1 MIQKIIRLSDFPLL
15 NKLLTKGKTVL
26 AHNKKNYYIELDQIK
41 GDQIIHSEEI
51 EADRNSNNRKNVI
64 KLDFDTNKSKYF
76 TVYNGEDGDKGNKGE
91 IGEKGYKGNS
101 FDKRTML
108 NRAEDA
114 LTIVN
119 DDETNDSTA
128 VWSAYRGKLMEDFL
142 RSIAEKIITDE
153 EYQLM
158 FNEEFDEDGRPN
170 DIHQVFIDLEF
181 VTQNNNQS
189 TALVHH
195 DTKSYK
201 TYVKY
206 WTYEDEGEETYYIQ
220 LSNGTYQEVLN
231 FNIWDDLYLNP
242 DNDETYYTRK
252 LVITETDPITGEVVS
267 SEYQYT
273 PIIKP
278 IWIDLEFT
286 STKEDQQSI
295 IVSNLEGDDDPSD
308 ISKETKEEEII
319 ILHRPITSISIDG
332 NDHITIPINSIFT
345 KAINIQPIDY
355 LNSPICIEY
364 DETKIEVFEDGRI
377 MALENNCDTIIKIY
391 SQENPE
397 IYANIYVNVITYVDS
412 IQFNTPSIKAF
423 AGYTTTID
431 YTVLPET
438 ASNKKI
444 KWSSN
449 NKDVAIVDKT
459 GKITLKNAGTTT
471 IYAKAMDGSGKVSR
485 IDIIVDTAISDIIF
499 DGINSNITYTK
510 EEVIA
515 FNNNLPGALHYG
527 DIKPAVEAVEGQDEV
542 LYTSE
547 EIKTHNAELDIWEEG
562 KIKIEAT
569 TGQDEVLYT
578 SEEIEDHN
586 YELDIWEEG
595 KIKIH
600 GVNPVEAEDEREY
613 TDEEVDAYNETLY
626 GSIHVGE
633 TKYIKDI
640 LVGIPT
646 QIPVTVLP
654 ENASNKH
661 LVWESDNN
669 NINAGASE
677 DGINGRIYITNKDNA
692 TIRIYP
698 EDGSDVVK
706 YLNIIGKMP
715 VRNITLDKVNAT
727 IDLGDT
733 LQLNATITENA
744 DNRDIIWT
752 SSNTDLAT
760 VTDSGLVRSIA
771 GGDVIITAT
780 AADGSG
786 VKASCDITCV
796 VLITDITFNEKTIEL
811 HVGSTY
817 AFRRGDISEG
827 GNYQIAPTTANVT
840 QLNWYTSDNEIASI
854 NNNGEITAHKEGKIK
869 VYAAATDNSGVI
881 ASADVIVTV
890 PSSQLL
896 LSDYNLTLNVDQSY
910 TLIATVTPDNTSLQ
924 NVEFT
929 SSDPD
934 IVTID
939 ANGNITAIR
948 RGETSIFVRTL
959 DTNISDKCDIT
970 VL

>member
-15 NKLLTKGKTVL
+15 NNLLTKGKTIL
-26 AHNKKNYYIELDQIK
+26 AHNKNNYYIELDQIK
-41 GDQIIHSEEI
+41 GEQIIHSEEI
-51 EADRNSNNRKNVI
+51 EANRDGGDRKNVI

-91 IGEKGYKGNS
+91 QGEKGYKGNS

-108 NRAEDA
+108 NRADDA

-119 DDETNDSTA
+119 DDETNDATA

-142 RSIAEKIITDE
+142 RSIAERIVTDE
-153 EYQLM
+153 EYQLL
-158 FNEEFDEDGRPN
+158 FNEEFDEDGRAN
-170 DIHQVFIDLEF
+170 DIHQVFIDMEF
-181 VTQNNNQS
+181 VTKNDNQAI
-189 TALVHH
+189 ALVHK

-206 WTYEDEGEETYYIQ
+206 WTYEDDGGESYYIK
-220 LSNGTYQEVLN
+220 LDNDTYQEVLN
-231 FNIWDDLYLNP
+231 FDLWNDLFLNP
-242 DNDETYYTRK
+242 DNEETYYTRK
-252 LVITETDPITGEVVS
+252 LVITGTDPITGEVIS

-286 STKEDQQSI
+286 STQEDQTSI
-295 IVSNLEGDDDPSD
+295 LLSNMEGDDDPAD
-308 ISKETKEEEII
+308 ISKDQKEEEII

-345 KAINIQPIDY
+345 KGINIQPTNY

-377 MALENNCDTIIKIY
+377 MALENNCETTIKIY

-423 AGYTTTID
+423 KDYTTTIE

-438 ASNKKI
+438 ASNKNI
-444 KWSSN
+444 RWSSDKPEIADVDQTGTIRL
-449 NKDVAIVDKT
+449 KDI
-459 GKITLKNAGTTT
+459 GTAT
-471 IYAKAMDGSGKVSR
+471 IYAEAMDGSGKVSR
-485 IDIIVDTAISDIIF
+485 IDVTVDTAVSDI
-499 DGINSNITYTK
+499 
-510 EEVIA
+510 V
-515 FNNNLPGALHYG
+515 FNAIVP
-527 DIKPAVEAVEGQDEV
+527 
-542 LYTSE
+542 
-547 EIKTHNAELDIWEEG
+547 
-562 KIKIEAT
+562 
-569 TGQDEVLYT
+569 
-578 SEEIEDHN
+578 EIE
-586 YELDIWEEG
+586 EETG
-595 KIKIH
+595 NKIY
-600 GVNPVEAEDEREY
+600 NM
-613 TDEEVDAYNETLY
+613 EV
-626 GSIHVGE
+626 
-633 TKYIKDI
+633 

-661 LVWESDNN
+661 LVWESDNE
-669 NINAGASE
+669 NINAGADE
-677 DGINGRIYITNKDNA
+677 DGINGRIYITNKDNT

-698 EDGSDVVK
+698 EDGSDVIK

-715 VRNITLDKVNAT
+715 VRNITLDKTNIT
-727 IDLGDT
+727 LDLGDT
-733 LQLNATITENA
+733 IQLNAEVTENA
-744 DNRDIIWT
+744 DNRDIIWE
-752 SSNTDLAT
+752 SSNTNIAT
-760 VTDSGLVRSIA
+760 VSNTGLVRSIA
-771 GGDVIITAT
+771 GGNVTIIAK

-786 VKASCDITCV
+786 VQASCDVVSV

-817 AFRRGDISEG
+817 AFRKGNVDEG

-840 QLNWYTSDNEIASI
+840 QLNWYTSNDEIASI

-924 NVEFT
+924 NVEFI

-934 IVTID
+934 IATID
-939 ANGNITAIR
+939 SNGNITAIST
-948 RGETSIFVRTL
+948 GETSIFVRTL

>member
-286 STKEDQQSI
+286 STQEDQQSI

-412 IQFNTPSIKAF
+412 IRFNTTSIKAF
-423 AGYTTTID
+423 KDYTTTID

-438 ASNKKI
+438 ASNKTI
-444 KWSSN
+444 HWSS
-449 NKDVAIVDKT
+449 DDESVAEVDQSGT
-459 GKITLKNAGTTT
+459 ITLKDVGTTT
-471 IYAKAMDGSGKVSR
+471 IYAEATDGSGKVSR
-485 IDIIVDTAISDIIF
+485 IDVIVDTAISDIVFNMIE
-499 DGINSNITYTK
+499 GEINPET
-510 EEVIA
+510 
-515 FNNNLPGALHYG
+515 
-527 DIKPAVEAVEGQDEV
+527 
-542 LYTSE
+542 
-547 EIKTHNAELDIWEEG
+547 
-562 KIKIEAT
+562 
-569 TGQDEVLYT
+569 
-578 SEEIEDHN
+578 
-586 YELDIWEEG
+586 
-595 KIKIH
+595 
-600 GVNPVEAEDEREY
+600 
-613 TDEEVDAYNETLY
+613 NETIY
-626 GSIHVGE
+626 TTDV
-633 TKYIKDI
+633 

-646 QIPVTVLP
+646 QIPVTILP
-654 ENASNKH
+654 ENASNKL
-661 LVWESDNN
+661 LVWESDNDDITVGVAEN
-669 NINAGASE
+669 
-677 DGINGRIYITNKDNA
+677 GINGQIYMTNKTNGVI
-692 TIRIYP
+692 TIYP
-698 EDGSDVVK
+698 ADGSNVIK
-706 YLNIIGKMP
+706 HLNIIGKMP
-715 VRNITLDKVNAT
+715 VRRITLDKVNAT

-817 AFRRGDISEG
+817 AFRRGDINEG

-910 TLIATVTPDNTSLQ
+910 TLIATVIPDNTSLQ

-929 SSDPD
+929 SSDSD
-934 IVTID
+934 IVTVD

>member
-15 NKLLTKGKTVL
+15 NKLLTKGKTIL
-26 AHNKKNYYIELDQIK
+26 AHNKKNYYIELDQVK

-51 EADRNSNNRKNVI
+51 SANPEDGERKNVI
-64 KLDFDTNKSKYF
+64 KLDFDTNKTEYF
-76 TVYNGEDGDKGNKGE
+76 TVYNGEDGDKGNKGPV
-91 IGEKGYKGNS
+91 GEKGYKGNS
-101 FDKRTML
+101 FDKQTML
-108 NRAEDA
+108 NRADDA
-114 LTIVN
+114 LVIAN
-119 DDETNDSTA
+119 DDETNDATV
-128 VWSAYRGKLMEDFL
+128 VWSAYRGKIMEEFL

-170 DIHQVFIDLEF
+170 DIHQVFIDMEF
-181 VTQNNNQS
+181 VTKNNNKV
-189 TALVHH
+189 TALVHS

-206 WTYEDEGEETYYIQ
+206 WTYEDDGAQSYYIKTDD
-220 LSNGTYQEVLN
+220 GTYQEVLN
-231 FNIWDDLYLNP
+231 FDLWDDLFLNP
-242 DNDETYYTRK
+242 DNNETYYTRQ

-286 STKEDQQSI
+286 TTREDQT
-295 IVSNLEGDDDPSD
+295 SNLLANVDGDDDPAD
-308 ISKETKEEEII
+308 ISKEEKEEEII

-345 KAINIQPIDY
+345 KGINIQPTNY

-377 MALENNCDTIIKIY
+377 MALENNCETIIKIY
-391 SQENPE
+391 SEENPE

-412 IQFNTPSIKAF
+412 IRFNTSSIRAF
-423 AGYTTTID
+423 KNYETTID

-438 ASNKKI
+438 ATDKSI
-444 KWSSN
+444 TWTSSN
-449 NKDVAIVDKT
+449 EEIASVDEN
-459 GKITLKNAGTTT
+459 GKITLNSEGNVT
-471 IYAKAMDGSGKVSR
+471 IYAAANDGSGVISR
-485 IDIIVDTAISDIIF
+485 IDVTVDTAVSDIIF
-499 DGINSNITYTK
+499 NNIEPDIDVETG
-510 EEVIA
+510 EE
-515 FNNNLPGALHYG
+515 
-527 DIKPAVEAVEGQDEV
+527 
-542 LYTSE
+542 S
-547 EIKTHNAELDIWEEG
+547 
-562 KIKIEAT
+562 
-569 TGQDEVLYT
+569 
-578 SEEIEDHN
+578 
-586 YELDIWEEG
+586 
-595 KIKIH
+595 
-600 GVNPVEAEDEREY
+600 
-613 TDEEVDAYNETLY
+613 YNME
-626 GSIHVGE
+626 
-633 TKYIKDI
+633 I

-646 QIPVTVLP
+646 VVPVTVLP
-654 ENASNKH
+654 ETASNKQ

-669 NINAGASE
+669 NINAGAAENGS
-677 DGINGRIYITNKDNA
+677 DGRIYITNKDNT

-698 EDGSDVVK
+698 EDGSDVIK

-715 VRNITLDKVNAT
+715 VRNLTLNMLNAT

-733 LQLNATITENA
+733 LQLEYTITENA
-744 DNRDIIWT
+744 DNKDIIWT
-752 SSNTDLAT
+752 SSNTNIAT
-760 VTDSGLVRSIA
+760 VSNTGLIRSIA
-771 GGDVIITAT
+771 GGNATITAT

-817 AFRRGDISEG
+817 AFRKGDITEG

-840 QLNWYTSDNEIASI
+840 QLNWYTSNDEIASI

-910 TLIATVTPDNTSLQ
+910 TLIATVTPDNTSIQ

-929 SSDPD
+929 SLDPD
-934 IVTID
+934 IATVD
-939 ANGNITAIR
+939 SNGNITTISS
-948 RGETSIFVRTL
+948 GETSIFVRTL

>member
-15 NKLLTKGKTVL
+15 NKLLTKGKTIL
-26 AHNKKNYYIELDQIK
+26 AHNKKNYYIELDQVK

-51 EADRNSNNRKNVI
+51 EADKDSGDRKNVI
-64 KLDFDTNKSKYF
+64 KLDFDTNKSQYF

-91 IGEKGYKGNS
+91 QGEKGYKGNS

-108 NRAEDA
+108 NRADDA

-119 DDETNDSTA
+119 DDETNDPTA
-128 VWSAYRGKLMEDFL
+128 VWSAYRGKLMEEFL

-158 FNEEFDEDGRPN
+158 FNEEFDEDGRAN
-170 DIHQVFIDLEF
+170 DIHQVFIDMEF
-181 VTQNNNQS
+181 VTKNDNQAI
-189 TALVHH
+189 ALVHK
-195 DTKSYK
+195 DNKSYK

-206 WTYEDEGEETYYIQ
+206 WTYEDDGAEIYYIQ
-220 LSNGTYQEVLN
+220 LSDGTYQEVLN
-231 FNIWDDLYLNP
+231 FDLWNDLFLNP
-242 DNDETYYTRK
+242 DNNETYYTRK
-252 LVITETDPITGEVVS
+252 LVITGTDPITGEVTS

-273 PIIKP
+273 PIVKP

-286 STKEDQQSI
+286 TTQEDQKSTLLY
-295 IVSNLEGDDDPSD
+295 NMEGDDDPAD
-308 ISKETKEEEII
+308 ISKEEKEEEIV

-345 KAINIQPIDY
+345 KGINIQPTNY

-377 MALENNCDTIIKIY
+377 MALENNCETTIKIY

-412 IQFNTPSIKAF
+412 IQFNTTSIKAF
-423 AGYTTTID
+423 KDYTTTIE

-438 ASNKKI
+438 ASNKNI
-444 KWSSN
+444 HWSSD
-449 NKDVAIVDKT
+449 KPEIAEVDQNGT
-459 GKITLKNAGTTT
+459 ITLNEVGTAT
-471 IYAKAMDGSGKVSR
+471 IYAEALDGSGKVSR
-485 IDIIVDTAISDIIF
+485 IDVTVDTAVNDI
-499 DGINSNITYTK
+499 
-510 EEVIA
+510 V
-515 FNNNLPGALHYG
+515 FNNIIPE
-527 DIKPAVEAVEGQDEV
+527 IEEGTNNKI
-542 LYTSE
+542 Y
-547 EIKTHNAELDIWEEG
+547 NAE
-562 KIKIEAT
+562 
-569 TGQDEVLYT
+569 
-578 SEEIEDHN
+578 
-586 YELDIWEEG
+586 
-595 KIKIH
+595 
-600 GVNPVEAEDEREY
+600 
-613 TDEEVDAYNETLY
+613 
-626 GSIHVGE
+626 
-633 TKYIKDI
+633 I
-640 LVGIPT
+640 LVGVPT

-661 LVWESDNN
+661 LVWESDND
-669 NINAGASE
+669 NINAGADE

-715 VRNITLDKVNAT
+715 VRNITLDKTNIT
-727 IDLGDT
+727 LDLGDT
-733 LQLNATITENA
+733 IQLNAEITENA
-744 DNRDIIWT
+744 DNKDIIW
-752 SSNTDLAT
+752 SSNNPLLAT
-760 VTDSGLVRSIA
+760 VSNTGLVTSIA
-771 GGDVIITAT
+771 GGNVIITAT

-796 VLITDITFNEKTIEL
+796 VLITDIVFNEKTIEL

-817 AFRRGDISEG
+817 AFRKGKVVDG
-827 GNYQIAPTTANVT
+827 GNYQIFPDGANVT
-840 QLNWYTSDNEIASI
+840 QLNWYTSDSEIAEI
-854 NNNGEITAHKEGKIK
+854 NSNGEITAKKEGKIK

-881 ASADVIVTV
+881 ASADIIVTV

-929 SSDPD
+929 SSNPD
-934 IVTID
+934 VATVD
-939 ANGNITAIR
+939 SNGNITAISI
-948 RGETSIFVRTL
+948 GETSIFVRTL